1 MQAMPDT
8 AFAVAVAVVVV
19 DPPHPLMFRLLQ
31 CQRQHINKDMVDADA
46 DVDLDV
52 EVARNNPSSLPGV
65 FLMEWEMHF
74 PLPTRQPIPQQLSAE
89 MCMVMPL
96 KVVCPRRGAHRWSH
110 IRTL

>member
-31 CQRQHINKDMVDADA
+31 CQCQHINKDMVDADA
-46 DVDLDV
+46 DADADV

-74 PLPTRQPIPQQLSAE
+74 SLPTRQPLPQQLSAE

-96 KVVCPRRGAHRWSH
+96 KASCPRRGAHRRPH
-110 IRTL
+110 I